1 MSVYTEPYYSL
12 FDELFL
18 DVENPYEL
26 AKYQDILEFMPT
38 FIYKSITLRDSL
50 IIVDEC

>member
-1 MSVYTEPYYSL
+1 MGFLPSSEEKMSVYTEPYYSL
-12 FDELFL
+12 FDELFP

-38 FIYKSITLRDSL
+38 SYIR
-50 IIVDEC
+50 V